1 MKKAFLALAIVIALS
16 VGVRANDDHD
26 DKKKDKDDD
35 HHSDQFEFKKD
46 SLILSRSV
54 YAGTPSILTAPPSLT
69 PTLLPPGCVVPPA
82 IPADTP
88 PVPAGDV
95 PVPLTAGGEVPVKV
109 KGCAVSAIAD
119 GTYPTVFNNDT
130 PDGSFG
136 VTSPIYLDN
145 ITTDGSLLSTLPIP
159 SDQIVT
165 SFSSKSELALNLS
178 LDKKSITF
186 VGYRGNAANPTMPNL
201 FDVSNS
207 NTPGVIDPTNPVVS
221 QYYRAVAEVD
231 ADGHVQYTDGNAYSG
246 NNGRAAIKGDSVYY
260 MTGNDNNGNLSTG
273 QLTTTVPGV
282 KLLGSTG
289 VELLYPGQS
298 APVPPNINKIGDFE
312 IAQVMNPLS
321 LTVPKAFYVV
331 DKAGKDNNFRGL
343 TIHNHTLYVTK
354 GSGGN
359 GLNTV
364 YQVGDSG
371 TLPTGSTSDLLA
383 TPIKVLPGFST
394 YLATGLDQATGL
406 IPTPL
411 GFPFGIWF
419 ADDNTLYVADEGDGC
434 TSNSSPT
441 CTDILTVSVKAPIV
455 TSAQASASIYAH
467 ASKQTGAGLQKWVL
481 DSATSTWNLA
491 YTIQAGLAL
500 GVPYSVANNPGV
512 APNYPGITDINAGTQ
527 LLWGPATDGLRN
539 ITGRINHDGTVTIWA
554 VTSTVSG
561 SGDQGADPNH
571 LVKVTDK
578 LKATSLTN
586 GDGDHDKDDSLDQF
600 EVIRSAKSGEVLRGI
615 TNAPYDRDG
624 DDHGDDHGD
633 NGHDH

>member
-1 MKKAFLALAIVIALS
+1 MKRAFLALAIAIALAG
-16 VGVRANDDHD
+16 GVRANDDHD

-35 HHSDQFEFKKD
+35 HHSDQFEFKQD
-46 SLILSRSV
+46 SLVLSRSV
-54 YAGTPSILTAPPSLT
+54 YAGTPSILTPVPSLT
-69 PTLLPPGCVVPPA
+69 PTELPPGCVIPPA
-82 IPADTP
+82 IPLDSP

-109 KGCAVSAIAD
+109 KGCAVSAVAD

-130 PDGSFG
+130 SDGSFG

-145 ITTDGSLLSTLPIP
+145 ITTDGLLLSTLPIP
-159 SDQIVT
+159 TDQIVT

-186 VGYRGNAANPTMPNL
+186 VGYRGNAANPTMVNL

-231 ADGHVQYTDGNAYSG
+231 ADGHIQYTEGNAYSG

-260 MTGNDNNGNLSTG
+260 MTGNDNNGNLSSG
-273 QLTTTVPGV
+273 QLLTTVPGV

-312 IAQVMNPLS
+312 ITQVMNPLS

-371 TLPTGSTSDLLA
+371 TLPTGSTADLLA
-383 TPIKVLPGFST
+383 TPITVLPGFTT

-411 GFPFGIWF
+411 GYPFGIWF

-434 TSNSSPT
+434 TAFSPLPSVT
-441 CTDILTVSVKAPIV
+441 CADVLNVSAKAPIL
-455 TSAQASASIYAH
+455 TTAQASESIYTH
-467 ASKQTGAGLQKWVL
+467 AANQTGAGLQKWIFDTV
-481 DSATSTWNLA
+481 TSTWNLA
-491 YTIQAGLAL
+491 YTIQAGLNL

-512 APNYPGITDINAGTQ
+512 APDYPGKTDINPATS
-527 LLWGPATDGLRN
+527 LYWGPATDGLRN
-539 ITGRINHDGTVTIWA
+539 ITGRVDHDGTATIWA
-554 VTSTVSG
+554 ITSTVSG
-561 SGDQGADPNH
+561 SGDQGADPNY
-571 LVKVTDK
+571 LVRVTDK
-578 LKATSLTN
+578 LKATSLAT
-586 GDGDHDKDDSLDQF
+586 GDGDHDKDDPLDQF
-600 EVIRSAKSGEVLRGI
+600 VVIRSAKSGEVLRGI
-615 TNAPYDRDG
+615 TNAPRDKDG
-624 DDHGDDHGD
+624 DDHGDK
-633 NGHDH
+633 GHDH

>member
-1 MKKAFLALAIVIALS
+1 VKKAFLALAVAVALAG
-16 VGVRANDDHD
+16 GVRANDDHD
-26 DKKKDKDDD
+26 DKKKDDD
-35 HHSDQFEFKKD
+35 HFEFKGGT
-46 SLILSRSV
+46 LILSRSV
-54 YAGTPSILTAPPSLT
+54 YAGTPSILTPLPSLT
-69 PTLLPPGCVVPPA
+69 PTKLPPGCVVPPA
-82 IPADTP
+82 IPADNP

-95 PVPLTAGGEVPVKV
+95 PVSLTGGGEVPVKV
-109 KGCAVSAIAD
+109 KGCAVPAVAD

-130 PDGSFG
+130 ADGSFG

-145 ITTDGSLLSTLPIP
+145 ISTDGSLLGTLTIP

-186 VGYRGNAANPTMPNL
+186 VGYRGNSTNPTQPNV

-231 ADGHVQYTDGNAYSG
+231 AGGHIQYTEGNAYSG

-260 MTGNDNNGNLSTG
+260 MTGNDNNGNLSSS
-273 QLTTTVPGV
+273 QLMTTVPGV
-282 KLLGSTG
+282 ELLGSTG
-289 VELLYPGQS
+289 VELLYPGQT
-298 APVPPNINKIGDFE
+298 APLPPNINKIGDFE
-312 IAQVMNPLS
+312 INQVINPLS
-321 LTVPKAFYVV
+321 VTVPKSVYVL

-343 TIHNHTLYVTK
+343 TIHDHTLYVTK

-359 GLNTV
+359 GINTV

-371 TLPTGSTSDLLA
+371 TLPTGSTADLLA
-383 TPIKVLPGFST
+383 TPIKVLPGFT
-394 YLATGLDQATGL
+394 TFLASGLDQATGK
-406 IPTPL
+406 IATPL

-434 TSNSSPT
+434 TANSAPT
-441 CTDILTVSVKAPIV
+441 CPDILTVSTTAPVV
-455 TSAQASASIYAH
+455 TSAQASASIYTH
-467 ASKQTGAGLQKWVL
+467 AKNQTGAGLQKWIF
-481 DSATSTWNLA
+481 DTTTSTWNLA
-491 YTIQAGLAL
+491 YTIQAGLNL
-500 GVPYSVANNPGV
+500 GVAYSVPDNPGV
-512 APNYPGITDINAGTQ
+512 APNYPAPTDINAGTE

-539 ITGRINHDGTVTIWA
+539 ITGRVNHDGTVTIWA

-578 LKATSLTN
+578 IKATSPAV

-600 EVIRSAKSGEVLRGI
+600 TVIRSAKSGEVLRGI
-615 TNAPYDRDG
+615 TNAPRDHDG
-624 DDHGDDHGD
+624 DDHGDDGHG
-633 NGHDH
+633 N